1 MSGHS
6 KWSTIKR
13 QKGVTDAKKG
23 VLFTKLGHTIA
34 IAARSGTDPEM
45 NFALRLAMDKARA
58 ANMPLVNI
66 QRSIDRGSSKL
77 GGAQIVEVLYE
88 GYGPEGVAILVECST
103 DNLNRTYP
111 EVRLAFTKHG
121 GRIAEKGSVAF
132 NFNHKG
138 QIRISAKS
146 EEMMLMAIE
155 AGADDVEEE
164 ADDTLIYTDPKR
176 LAEVRDKLKAQGLG
190 IVEADLTFVPIDMVK
205 ISDPIVAEK
214 IIRLMD
220 ALDELD
226 DVSAVYANFDIPED
240 LLDKQ

>member
-13 QKGVTDAKKG
+13 QKAVTDAKKG
-23 VLFTKLGHTIA
+23 ALFTKLGHGLA

-66 QRSIDRGSSKL
+66 KRSIDKGSGKL
-77 GGAQIVEVLYE
+77 GGEQITEVLYE

-138 QIRISAKS
+138 EIRIAAKGDDV
-146 EEMMLMAIE
+146 MLQAIE
-155 AGADDVEEE
+155 AGAEDVEE
-164 ADDTLIYTDPKR
+164 DDGDTLIYTDSKK
-176 LAEVRDKLKAQGLG
+176 LAEVRDKLKAAGLT
-190 IVEADLTFVPIDMVK
+190 ITEADLTYVPINTVK
-205 ISDPIVAEK
+205 ISDPIAAGK

-226 DVSAVYANFDIPED
+226 DVSAVYVNFDIPED
-240 LLDKQ
+240 IIDKQ

>member
-13 QKGVTDAKKG
+13 QKAVTDAKKG
-23 VLFTKLGHTIA
+23 TLFTKLGHGIA
-34 IAARSGTDPEM
+34 IAARSGADPEM
-45 NFALRLAMDKARA
+45 NFMLRLAIDKARA
-58 ANMPLVNI
+58 ANMPLANI
-66 QRSIDRGSSKL
+66 QRSIDRGSGKL
-77 GGAQIVEVLYE
+77 GGDQIVEVLYE

-111 EVRLAFTKHG
+111 EVRLAFSKHG
-121 GRIAEKGSVAF
+121 GRIAERGSVAY

-138 QIRISAKS
+138 VIRISAKG
-146 EEMMLMAIE
+146 EEIMLTAIE

-164 ADDTLIYTDPKR
+164 DDDTLIYTDPKK

-190 IVEADLTFVPIDMVK
+190 ITEAGLTFVPINTVK
-205 ISDPIVAEK
+205 VDDPISAGK

-226 DVSAVYANFDIPED
+226 DVSAIYANFDIAED
-240 LLDKQ
+240 LIDKQ

>member
-23 VLFTKLGHTIA
+23 VLFTKLGHTIS
-34 IAARSGTDPEM
+34 IAARSGTDPGM

-58 ANMPLVNI
+58 ANMPLANI
-66 QRSIDRGSSKL
+66 QRSIDRGSGKL
-77 GGAQIVEVLYE
+77 GGEQIVDVLYE

-111 EVRLAFTKHG
+111 EVRLAFSKHG

-138 QIRISAKS
+138 QIRITNKG
-146 EEMMLMAIE
+146 EEVMLSAIE
-155 AGADDVEEE
+155 AGADDVDEE
-164 ADDTLIYTDPKR
+164 ADDTLIYTDPKK
-176 LAEVRDKLKAQGLG
+176 LAEVRDKLKSQNLQ
-190 IVEADLTFVPIDMVK
+190 ITEADLTYVPINIVK
-205 ISDPIVAEK
+205 VTDPNSAGK
-214 IIRLMD
+214 ILRLMD

-240 LLDKQ
+240 LIDN